1 MTESRLKVLLVE
13 DSPSDARLIQNGL
26 LRARPHLFE
35 VALASRLDEA
45 VARLEA
51 ERFDVVLLDLG
62 LPDCVGIDTL
72 VRTSAAAPQVPIV
85 VLTGADDQVTS
96 VQAIRRGSQD
106 YLVKSYSDGQIVAN
120 AIRYA
125 IERKQV
131 EEKLKSLNE
140 DLERRV
146 AERTAV
152 AERRTEQLRQLATE
166 LTLAEQRERR
176 RLAQILHD
184 GLQQTLVAA
193 KLNLSRI
200 GRGRDPLEAAA
211 VAAGL
216 IDEAIQTSRSLTAEL
231 SPPML
236 QHGGLMPS
244 LRWLTQWFAE
254 RHGLTVSLSAADD
267 IEPVPEEVI
276 LQLFHSIREL
286 LFNVVKHAGIKTA
299 RVAVSQREGRIYV
312 SVEDEGV
319 GFDPSQLRARGG
331 SSGGFGLLSIS
342 ERLSFLGG
350 EITIDSAPGKGS
362 RFNLVMPYSPTVPD
376 SSTDP
381 AEPSV
386 PQLQMK

>member
-45 VARLEA
+45 VARLGA

-193 KLNLSRI
+193 KLNLSRV